1 MSFTSLPEELL
12 ERILAHTFAPRPS
25 SLASTSP
32 YSPAPSPTTPT
43 PHLLTRSSST
53 PFPSAH
59 SRTANIRPAR
69 SQVPVYSPLLT
80 CSLLARV
87 GTPLLYTH
95 LRLTS
100 ASQTALLVHTFQACP
115 DLKRAVR
122 TLTLD
127 GIWSDV
133 YDLVQSLI
141 ADDGCRLESF
151 DFLID
156 AGPGTDTSSDSPLD
170 KFGLALS
177 LLPSFQRLKHI
188 TVRKS
193 ADAYLTLAG
202 PVRVLGCLSDVVQR
216 WDNLETINIAFR
228 LPSGP
233 RVPAVSLNR
242 FPALHAHPSPIPA
255 VSGASARLVTA
266 LSSTPNLKVIHAQ
279 LPAVWNTSLLEI
291 STNPSL
297 RAIVLDPS
305 PPHAGAHM
313 FIAQARKH
321 ARLDALIRAGT
332 PPPPPAPLRAPAEIN
347 ARERGGVLPPPSTSR
362 SRAYTTAGM
371 RSVVAFPSAA
381 PLIEEKPPA
390 AMTPHSSSSSTS
402 RKDGFLKPRQSLSVP
417 SVSAP
422 APAMAGVRSRQSQ
435 TRKSKS
441 KGKGRRM
448 STV

>member
-32 YSPAPSPTTPT
+32 YSPAPSPTPPT

-59 SRTANIRPAR
+59 SPTDNIRPAR

-127 GIWSDV
+127 GIWSNA

-170 KFGLALS
+170 KFGMALS

-216 WDNLETINIAFR
+216 WDNLVRFPHLFFPFNLTKPILVITGNNQY
-228 LPSGP
+228 
-233 RVPAVSLNR
+233 RVP
-242 FPALHAHPSPIPA
+242 
-255 VSGASARLVTA
+255 
-266 LSSTPNLKVIHAQ
+266 
-279 LPAVWNTSLLEI
+279 
-291 STNPSL
+291 PSL
-297 RAIVLDPS
+297 GP
-305 PPHAGAHM
+305 
-313 FIAQARKH
+313 
-321 ARLDALIRAGT
+321 
-332 PPPPPAPLRAPAEIN
+332 
-347 ARERGGVLPPPSTSR
+347 SR
-362 SRAYTTAGM
+362 SRRLPQPLPGSPRAHLTHPRRFRIK
-371 RSVVAFPSAA
+371 RS
-381 PLIEEKPPA
+381 
-390 AMTPHSSSSSTS
+390 S
-402 RKDGFLKPRQSLSVP
+402 RHCPIIH
-417 SVSAP
+417 
-422 APAMAGVRSRQSQ
+422 
-435 TRKSKS
+435 T
-441 KGKGRRM
+441 
-448 STV
+448 